1 MRKGDVVMN
10 ILVLILF
17 IVFIIF
23 ASNLMQKLTE
33 QNELLEQ
40 IRDQIE
46 HMNEK

>member
-1 MRKGDVVMN
+1 MN

>member
-1 MRKGDVVMN
+1 MD

-40 IRDQIE
+40 IRNQIE